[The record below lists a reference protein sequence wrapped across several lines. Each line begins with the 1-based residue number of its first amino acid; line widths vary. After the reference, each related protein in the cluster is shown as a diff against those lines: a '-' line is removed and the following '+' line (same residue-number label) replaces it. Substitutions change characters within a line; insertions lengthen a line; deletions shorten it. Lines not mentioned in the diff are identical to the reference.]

1 MPNTLAHIGIQTPLT
16 RLGLQEVP
24 LQWIAVGCIIPD
36 TPWIVQRIF
45 TFIPGMDLLNLR
57 LYAVTQAS
65 LAYCLLL
72 SLALAMLTRNSKKI
86 FLILSTNSLFHLL
99 LDASQHKWGN
109 GVNLLVPFS
118 WQPTSFQLFWPEHFS
133 SYSLSL
139 IGLIV
144 FLILW
149 PKSIRTD
156 LLLKKPNRAKTI
168 CATACLLFYFIS
180 PPLLLNSAYTA
191 NTHYCRTLSDSK
203 TRTGKKL
210 EIDRGK
216 YTATSNTIEC
226 YIDKHLKIVDPPII
240 ASGIISIQGYFVDE
254 KTIKLTDYH
263 VHKSFRDYAS
273 YAGLLL
279 TLLLWTH
286 TVLYQ
291 KSINNIHRNSNE
303 SH

>member
-57 LYAVTQAS
+57 LYTVTQAS

-86 FLILSTNSLFHLL
+86 FLILSTNSLLHLL

-118 WQPTSFQLFWPEHFS
+118 WQPTSFQLFWPEHFL
-133 SYSLSL
+133 SYLLSL
-139 IGLIV
+139 MGLIV

-149 PKSIRTD
+149 PKSIRMD
-156 LLLKKPNRAKTI
+156 LLLKRPNRAKTI
-168 CATACLLFYFIS
+168 CATACLLFYFVS
-180 PPLLLNSAYTA
+180 PPLLLHSAYTA

-203 TRTGKKL
+203 TRTGKTL

-226 YIDKHLKIVDPPII
+226 YINKYLEIVDPPNI
-240 ASGIISIQGYFVDE
+240 ASGIISIQGYFMDE
-254 KTIKLTDYH
+254 KTIKLTAYH

-279 TLLLWTH
+279 TLLLWIH